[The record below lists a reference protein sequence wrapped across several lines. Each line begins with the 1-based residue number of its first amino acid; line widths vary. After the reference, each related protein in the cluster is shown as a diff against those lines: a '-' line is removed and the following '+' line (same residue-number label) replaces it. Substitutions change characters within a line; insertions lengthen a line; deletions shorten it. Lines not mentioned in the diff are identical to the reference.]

1 MGRDKA
7 ASSPAQAK
15 TERRPK
21 RPLPDRK
28 VLTCVLFVLMT
39 GIPWEM
45 LPQEM
50 GCGSG
55 TDVLATRGGKCRHAG
70 VWKQLHQVLLDGRGE
85 ADKID
90 WSRASLD
97 EATVPA
103 PGGASKPGANPTGSG
118 KQGTKRHLMVD
129 KNRDLRALGAI

>member
-97 EATVPA
+97 AATVPA
-103 PGGASKPGANPTGSG
+103 PGGRANRGRIRPAAA
-118 KQGTKRHLMVD
+118 
-129 KNRDLRALGAI
+129 NRGRSAIWWSIKTAI